1 MQRAVRAETHKPMA
15 KEPAPPLTAP
25 GATDIRRVDRP
36 LRGIGLVVIATL
48 FFSLIDASGK
58 YLLSIGQLPATQVVW
73 VRFLGQLLA
82 IVAMLGV
89 VSMPRLLKTKR
100 LGLQL
105 VRSTLL
111 LSSTAFNFLAL
122 KYLRLDQTA
131 TIQFLAPLTVALMS
145 GPLLGEWVGW
155 RRMVA
160 ILVGFG
166 GIIVAVRPGAE
177 AFEPAFILAFLCML
191 SYAFFI
197 VVTRFLSGQDSSE
210 TTLFY
215 SLFAGT
221 YFVAPF
227 AIVDWVWPQDKL
239 TLVVMCLIGIFGAI
253 GHYLFIVA
261 YRFAPASTLAPFVYL
276 SLITHAFFGFIIF
289 GHVPDQFTLI
299 GAAIVIG
306 SGLYI
311 LHRERVLNREKMQA
325 ALTAAPSRESQLKR

>member
-1 MQRAVRAETHKPMA
+1 MVEKLPPERAPNAQHTDSRA
-15 KEPAPPLTAP
+15 
-25 GATDIRRVDRP
+25 DRP
-36 LRGIGLVVIATL
+36 LRGIALVCIATL

-82 IVAMLGV
+82 IVAVLGV
-89 VSMPRLLKTKR
+89 VSVPRLLKSNR
-100 LGLQL
+100 IGLQL

-111 LSSTAFNFLAL
+111 LLSTAFNFLSL

-131 TIQFLAPLTVALMS
+131 TIQFLAPLTVALMA

-155 RRMVA
+155 RRMIA
-160 ILVGFG
+160 IAVGFG
-166 GIIVAVRPGAE
+166 GILIAVRPGAE

-197 VVTRFLSGQDSSE
+197 IVTRYLSGHDSSE

-215 SLFAGT
+215 SLFMGT

-227 AIVDWVWPQDKL
+227 AIVDWVWPKDPL
-239 TLVVMCLIGIFGAI
+239 TLAVMFAIGIFGAI

-276 SLITHAFFGFIIF
+276 SLMTHAFFGYAIF
-289 GHVPDQFTLI
+289 GHVPDRYTLI
-299 GAAIVIG
+299 GAAVVIA

-311 LHRERVLNREKMQA
+311 LHRERVKNRAKLA
-325 ALTAAPSRESQLKR
+325 AVAAGPR